1 MATSYVDKN
10 VQFHTRLNP
19 KVWNGTDIDP
29 AVQVHLLQTALQF
42 AKSLKLD
49 PLPLVDVQLTGSLA
63 SYNYTPYSDFDLHL
77 IIDKKKLTCDP
88 EVVEQLFDAKK
99 RLWNLNYPVEI
110 HGHTVELYA
119 QDVDQE
125 NVTNGCYS
133 LLYNKWVERP
143 VREQPAVN
151 DRDVSARVRS
161 YIRHID
167 SVIEHGEVDEAKEI
181 KDKINNM
188 RKAGLA
194 AHGQYGV
201 ENLTFKVLRNQG
213 YLDKLSEFINHSLI
227 QQLSLD

>member
-1 MATSYVDKN
+1 MEQSYVDKN
-10 VQFHTRLNP
+10 VQFHDKLNP
-19 KVWNGTDIDP
+19 KVWNQGKLDKE
-29 AVQVHLLQTALQF
+29 VQVHLLQTALQF
-42 AKSLKLD
+42 ARSLKID

-77 IIDKKKLTCDP
+77 IIDKKKLTCNP
-88 EVVEQLFDAKK
+88 ELVEQLFDAKK
-99 RLWNLNYPVEI
+99 RLWNFNMPVEI
-110 HGHTVELYA
+110 HGHPVELYA
-119 QDVDQE
+119 QDIDQV

-133 LLYNKWVERP
+133 VLRDKWVEKPRK
-143 VREQPAVN
+143 EQPAVN
-151 DRDVSARVRS
+151 DRNVSARVKS
-161 YIRHID
+161 YMSQVD
-167 SVIEHGEVDEAKEI
+167 QTIEHGDVDEAREI

-194 AHGQYGV
+194 KNGQYGV